1 MSILCGI
8 LRTEITCDIFT
19 SIMYVF
25 LLLILQNCS
34 VSGEG
39 FLIPDYGIDIIAFIG
54 IKDEKDIEYEEVCR
68 N

>member
-1 MSILCGI
+1 
-8 LRTEITCDIFT
+8 
-19 SIMYVF
+19 MYVF

-39 FLIPDYGIDIIAFIG
+39 FLIPDYGLDIVAFIG

-68 N
+68 K

>member
-1 MSILCGI
+1 
-8 LRTEITCDIFT
+8 
-19 SIMYVF
+19 MYAVLF
-25 LLLILQNCS
+25 LILQNCS

-39 FLIPDYGIDIIAFIG
+39 FLIPDYRLDIVAFIG